1 MTNPRT
7 RLSVFAASLLIVMF
21 ITAACSGDDGAG
33 NGTGSTETGST
44 ETGSTE
50 TGGEVVPGS
59 ATIAIADLT
68 FAPTTLPVASGST
81 DIEITNADGVDH
93 TFTLDD
99 MSVDE
104 TIPAG
109 GSATV
114 TVDLTESSGFHC
126 EIHPSMTGTLEVA

>member
-1 MTNPRT
+1 MRNSRT
-7 RLSVFAASLLIVMF
+7 LLSVFTASLIAVTF
-21 ITAACSGDDGAG
+21 IAGACSGDDGA
-33 NGTGSTETGST
+33 STETGST
-44 ETGSTE
+44 ETATE

-59 ATIAIADLT
+59 AVIAIADLA
-68 FAPTTLPVASGST
+68 FSPTTLTVASGST
-81 DIEITNADGVDH
+81 DIEITNADSVDH

-126 EIHPSMTGTLEVA
+126 EIHPSMTGALQVA

>member
-1 MTNPRT
+1 MRSSRT
-7 RLSVFAASLLIVMF
+7 LLSVFTASLIAVTF
-21 ITAACSGDDGAG
+21 TAGGCSGDDGA
-33 NGTGSTETGST
+33 STETGST
-44 ETGSTE
+44 ETATE

-59 ATIAIADLT
+59 AAIAIAGSA
-68 FAPTTLPVASGST
+68 FAPTTLSVASGST
-81 DIEITNADGVDH
+81 DIEITNADSVDH

-126 EIHPSMTGTLEVA
+126 EIHPSMTGTLQVA

>member
-1 MTNPRT
+1 MRSSRT
-7 RLSVFAASLLIVMF
+7 LLSVFTASLIAVT
-21 ITAACSGDDGAG
+21 IAAGGCSGDDGA
-33 NGTGSTETGST
+33 STETGST
-44 ETGSTE
+44 DTATE

-59 ATIAIADLT
+59 AAIAIAGSA
-68 FAPTTLPVASGST
+68 FAPTTLSVASGST
-81 DIEITNADGVDH
+81 DIEITNADSVDH

-126 EIHPSMTGTLEVA
+126 EIHPSMTGTLQVA

>member
-1 MTNPRT
+1 MRNSRT
-7 RLSVFAASLLIVMF
+7 LLSVLTASLIAVTF
-21 ITAACSGDDGAG
+21 SAGGCSGDDGA
-33 NGTGSTETGST
+33 STETGST
-44 ETGSTE
+44 ETATE

-59 ATIAIADLT
+59 ADIAIAGSA
-68 FAPTTLPVASGST
+68 FAPTTLSVASGST
-81 DIEITNADGVDH
+81 DIEITNADSVDH

-109 GSATV
+109 GNATV

-126 EIHPSMTGTLEVA
+126 EIHPSMTGTLQVA

>member
-1 MTNPRT
+1 MRNSRT
-7 RLSVFAASLLIVMF
+7 LLSVLTASLIAVT
-21 ITAACSGDDGAG
+21 ITAGGCSGDDGA
-33 NGTGSTETGST
+33 STETGST
-44 ETGSTE
+44 DTATE

-59 ATIAIADLT
+59 AAIAIADLA
-68 FAPTTLPVASGST
+68 FSPTTLTVASGST
-81 DIEITNADGVDH
+81 DIEITNADSVDH

-126 EIHPSMTGTLEVA
+126 EIHPSMTGTLQVA